1 MFGKKNKDSDEESQR
16 KLENNSRWEDV
27 KVIIAVGILM
37 LIAVVVVLINYFVT
51 FREVRKNA
59 MLENMRL
66 NGYINISISIA

>member
-51 FREVRKNA
+51 FREVRKNVI
-59 MLENMRL
+59 LENMV
-66 NGYINISISIA
+66 ISLYQ